1 MPNLIEQLEYAA
13 CGQGPDA
20 EQTLY
25 WRARCEI
32 KRLEAG
38 LSHIADGKMADW
50 RGYARAVVS
59 KQEAQ

>member
-1 MPNLIEQLEYAA
+1 VPTLIEQLEYAA

-32 KRLEAG
+32 LQMQKRLDRWEPKISVSSA
-38 LSHIADGKMADW
+38 LSISAQQF
-50 RGYARAVVS
+50 S
-59 KQEAQ
+59 K